1 MQRGELTK
9 RILEHLMNASSDML
23 YLFAAIVVSP
33 YGASRGQI
41 ERKMEELRE
50 GSTKS
55 KADLEKIR
63 QKQRNFY
70 NIVYQL
76 RRDGFIKKTEK
87 RKLLITVLGK
97 EKYKK
102 ILNRLPKR
110 YHKPQAD
117 TSLKVVI
124 FDIPEKEKYK
134 REWLRDQLREL
145 GFKMLQKSV
154 WIGRKKLPR
163 EFIEDIRNIK
173 LLPHVEIF
181 AITKTGSIQPVK

>member
-33 YGASRGQI
+33 YGASRRQI

-63 QKQRNFY
+63 QRQQSFY

-76 RRDGFIKKTEK
+76 RRDGFIKKAEN
-87 RKLLITVLGK
+87 RKLLITVLGRK
-97 EKYKK
+97 KYEK

-110 YHKPQAD
+110 NHKPQID
-117 TSLKVVI
+117 NSLKVFI
-124 FDIPEKEKYK
+124 FDIPERERHK
-134 REWLRDQLREL
+134 RKWLRGQLRDL
-145 GFKMLQKSV
+145 GFKMVQKSV
-154 WIGRKKLPR
+154 WMGRKKIPE
-163 EFIEDIRNIK
+163 EFLEDIRNLK
-173 LLPHVEIF
+173 LLAYVEIF
-181 AITKTGSIQPVK
+181 AVTKTGSIRTIK